1 MKRLSNK
8 FTFVIIP
15 EANANQ
21 SVRRIRLNGYIV
33 ILVPSVIALIA
44 ICAALFIIMFS
55 NSASQ
60 ISNLQAQLDVSA
72 SGYEESLQG
81 KNDRIAN
88 LEADLSSL
96 SVQAAKIESK
106 IAEISLLEKQLQ
118 DIAGIQSSDVTI
130 SSAASVPLGEGGQG
144 GEEFNLRV
152 SATQPSLATRT
163 EQEFEQLSAQID
175 ELKPSLEET
184 KAAIVAYKKIL
195 DITPTIWP
203 ADNRKITSTF
213 GIRRDPISGRSA
225 AHSGLDIG
233 GNRGD
238 PIYAAADG
246 VVTLSERTY
255 PQGNNI
261 IIDHG
266 RGIETRYLHLNERLA
281 SVGDKVKKGQLI
293 GELGNTGRSTG
304 PHLHYE
310 VIVNGKHVDPMPYI
324 REDREE
330 RES

>member
-1 MKRLSNK
+1 MKRLSK
-8 FTFVIIP
+8 QFTFVIIP
-15 EANANQ
+15 EANQ
-21 SVRRIRLNGYIV
+21 SVRRIRLRGYLL
-33 ILVPSVIALIA
+33 ILVPSVIALIS
-44 ICAALFIIMFS
+44 ICAALFVILFS
-55 NSASQ
+55 NSASV
-60 ISNLQAQLDVSA
+60 IAKLEGRLDASA
-72 SGYEESLQG
+72 SGYEQSLQG
-81 KNDRIAN
+81 KNDRIAT
-88 LEADLSSL
+88 LEADLSAL
-96 SVQAAKIESK
+96 TAQAEQIETK
-106 IAEISLLEKQLQ
+106 MVEISQLEKQLQ
-118 DIAGIQSSDVTI
+118 EIAGIQATDVTI
-130 SSAASVPLGEGGQG
+130 SSAESVPLGEGGQG
-144 GEEFNLRV
+144 GEEIDLP
-152 SATQPSLATRT
+152 ATTEEASLPADTK
-163 EQEFEQLSAQID
+163 QQFDQLSAQID
-175 ELKPSLEET
+175 ELKPSLEST
-184 KAAIVAYKKIL
+184 KAAILKYKQIL
-195 DITPTIWP
+195 DITPSIWP

-225 AHSGLDIG
+225 LHSGLDIG

-261 IIDHG
+261 MIDHG

-281 SVGDKVKKGQLI
+281 NVGDKVKKGQLI

-310 VIVNGKHVDPMPYI
+310 VIVNGNHVDPMPYI

>member
-1 MKRLSNK
+1 MKRLSK
-8 FTFVIIP
+8 QFTFVIIP
-15 EANANQ
+15 EANQ
-21 SVRRIRLNGYIV
+21 SVRRVRLSGYIL

-44 ICAALFIIMFS
+44 ICAALFIILFS
-55 NSASQ
+55 NSTSQ
-60 ISNLQAQLDVSA
+60 IANLQARLDVSA
-72 SGYEESLQG
+72 SGYEQSLQG
-81 KNDRIAN
+81 KNDRIAM

-96 SVQAAKIESK
+96 SAQAANIETK
-106 IAEISLLEKQLQ
+106 IAEISQLEKQLQ
-118 DIAGIQSSDVTI
+118 EIAGIQSSDVTL
-130 SSAASVPLGEGGQG
+130 SSADSIPLGEGGQG
-144 GEEFNLRV
+144 GEEFNLPA
-152 SATQPSLATRT
+152 SATHPSLATRT
-163 EQEFEQLSAQID
+163 EREFEQLSAQID
-175 ELKPSLEET
+175 ELKPSLEAT
-184 KAAIVAYKKIL
+184 KAAILAYKQIL

-225 AHSGLDIG
+225 VHSGLDIG

-246 VVTLSERTY
+246 VVTLSERAY

-266 RGIETRYLHLNERLA
+266 RGVETRYLHLNERLA
-281 SVGDKVKKGQLI
+281 NVGDKVKKGQLI

-324 REDREE
+324 REDR
-330 RES
+330 RDSES